1 MFKKAVFFIFFTI
14 SVISFSSNKPLI
26 FAFENLEDFPY
37 YLGSNE
43 VRQNSPGVAV
53 EFFSKV
59 AEMSLLP
66 IEYKRMPWLRCLEEL
81 KNGKVDGVFYAA
93 YIPSR
98 VQYGNFP
105 MKNGRIDDSRY
116 FNKVNYSVY
125 KLKNSNCDWNGKL
138 FF

>member
-1 MFKKAVFFIFFTI
+1 MFKKTVFFIFFTI

-59 AEMSLLP
+59 AELSSVTVNF
-66 IEYKRMPWLRCLEEL
+66 KRMPWVVVL
-81 KNGKVDGVFYAA
+81 KN
-93 YIPSR
+93 
-98 VQYGNFP
+98 
-105 MKNGRIDDSRY
+105 
-116 FNKVNYSVY
+116 
-125 KLKNSNCDWNGKL
+125 
-138 FF
+138 